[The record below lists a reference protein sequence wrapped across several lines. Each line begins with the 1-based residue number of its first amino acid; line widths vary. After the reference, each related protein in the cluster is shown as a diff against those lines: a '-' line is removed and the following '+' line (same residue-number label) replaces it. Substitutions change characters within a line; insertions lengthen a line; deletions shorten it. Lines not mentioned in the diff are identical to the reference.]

1 MEISREYFSMLDY
14 AVTKLTGFYRSLQID
29 PIIVDNVK
37 KHCPWLYNEDHGL
50 RFVLLS
56 DVIKCYKDL
65 GYSTDMDT
73 LEGLGLFMLTFE
85 QGKDKDGIHD
95 YDRLQYLLAIGK
107 DASKELIS
115 ILEGQLLRVN
125 NGTLMA
131 LVLEGSDKSLA
142 QRYYV
147 LLYRFMS
154 VVAKADGTVTQEES
168 EYLAKLLACSVEVPT
183 DMGKPFIKV
192 TPEDARKIQEKND
205 ANTRRY
211 FESSKPHPN
220 FNELDNLPAMKELD
234 SLIGLAGVK
243 EEIHGLANFARV
255 MQLRKQEGLKTTP
268 LSLHCVFTGNPGTGK
283 TTVARILGKIY
294 HFLGLLN
301 TSKFVETDRAGLV
314 AEYIGQTAVKT
325 NKVIDSALDGV
336 LFIDEAYS
344 LVSGDKSDYGLE
356 AISTLLKRMEDNRD
370 RLVIILAGYTDNMEE
385 FIQANPGL
393 RSRFSRTIK
402 FEDYNEEEL
411 FQIFELN
418 LKKYEYV
425 LDPAA
430 VETVRETIRQAAE
443 GRDKE
448 FGNARYI
455 RNIFEKV
462 IQNQANRVAYIPR
475 VTAEDLTLIKEEDV
489 HNLPLR

>member
-14 AVTKLTGFYRSLQID
+14 AVTKLIKFYRSFQND
-29 PIIVDNVK
+29 PIINRNVK
-37 KHCPWLYNEDHGL
+37 EHCMWLYNEDHGL
-50 RFVLLS
+50 KFVVMS
-56 DVIKCYKDL
+56 DVMNCYRDL
-65 GYSTDMDT
+65 GYDMGPDT
-73 LEGLGLFMLTFE
+73 LEGLGLFMLTFD
-85 QGKDKDGIHD
+85 QGNDEDGIHD
-95 YDRLQYLLAIGK
+95 YDRFQYLLALGK
-107 DASKELIS
+107 DAGMELIGL
-115 ILEGQLLRVN
+115 LERQLFRVN
-125 NGTLMA
+125 DGTFMS
-131 LVLEGSDKSLA
+131 LVLKDSDKSLT

-168 EYLAKLLACSVEVPT
+168 EYLAKLLARSAELPGE
-183 DMGKPFIKV
+183 MSRPYLKV
-192 TPEDARKIQEKND
+192 TPEDAKKNLEKND

-220 FNELDNLPAMKELD
+220 FGELDKLPAMQELD

-283 TTVARILGKIY
+283 TTVARILGEIY
-294 HFLGLLN
+294 HFLGLLDSS
-301 TSKFVETDRAGLV
+301 TFVETDRAGLV
-314 AEYIGQTAVKT
+314 AEYVGQTAVQT
-325 NKVIDSALDGV
+325 NKIIDSALDGV

-344 LVSGDKSDYGLE
+344 LVSGDKSDFGME
-356 AISTLLKRMEDNRD
+356 AISTLLKRMEDDRD
-370 RLVIILAGYTDNMEE
+370 RLVVILAGYTDNMEE

-393 RSRFSRTIK
+393 RSRFSRTIQ
-402 FEDYNEEEL
+402 FADYNEEEL

-430 VETVRETIRQAAE
+430 VERVKETIRQAVE
-443 GRDKE
+443 GRDKD

-455 RNIFEKV
+455 RNIFEKM
-462 IQNQANRVAYIPR
+462 IQNQANRVAYIHR
-475 VTAEDLTLIKEEDV
+475 VTAEDLCLIKEEDV